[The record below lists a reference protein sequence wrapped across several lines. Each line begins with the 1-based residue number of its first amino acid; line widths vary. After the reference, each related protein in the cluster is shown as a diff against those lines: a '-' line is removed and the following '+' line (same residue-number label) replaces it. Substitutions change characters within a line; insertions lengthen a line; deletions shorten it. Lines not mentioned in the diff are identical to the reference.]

1 MNASTHRVREE
12 LSRRGFL
19 VLAGSGLGV
28 AGSVYLGGSAASAHP
43 QAIHV
48 RDFGAVPDDGI
59 DDTAAIR
66 AALAAATTRGRPTT
80 VLFDAG
86 TYQLAPDPDGGA
98 SLPISGAVGLSLVG
112 EVGPD
117 GRPSTQLVGGLPLA
131 NDIAPATQF
140 TLTDCQ
146 GLTIKNFVLDYSP
159 RATSSGEVV
168 SVDPGADEVV
178 VDVFENSTHFDGM
191 RCYSA
196 NSWDLAT
203 RRLNRV
209 TPLTIGTNPEQFANL
224 WHSVAGGTG
233 RRYRIS
239 GHGFSD
245 RVVPGDGVS
254 WHLNVVGGSYNIFAL
269 GCRDLEIENLRIHN
283 AVGVGMLA
291 GYGHNV
297 TLNRVVV
304 EPVGDLAVGPRDA
317 IHLSNSTGT
326 MSVTDCYIKGVR
338 WDPLVSRSSFLRVT
352 DAGDGRVITVS
363 PVSAG
368 SRALPFAPGDELT
381 FWAGAHPSAASVV
394 EASPLDE
401 EGAAFQIRLSSDLP
415 SDAAVGTLL
424 SSAGHEWAAASLT
437 GTTIEDN
444 IGTALVFMNRNL
456 RVHGCR
462 FANNAYHDIGLG
474 TTSAGTGSFARDVD
488 IRGNRFEGSGWVQ
501 KYSKHARTG
510 AILTFAN
517 NGAFTNQ
524 PYNSGITI
532 QANSFTDLETEEV
545 QTGIYLRN
553 ARDVTVRNNRY
564 VDVARRVEV
573 DAASTQDIDL
583 RD

>member
-1 MNASTHRVREE
+1 M
-12 LSRRGFL
+12 
-19 VLAGSGLGV
+19 
-28 AGSVYLGGSAASAHP
+28 GGSAASAHP
-43 QAIHV
+43 DAIHV

-59 DDTAAIR
+59 DDTVAIR
-66 AALAAATTRGRPTT
+66 TALAAAIASGRPTT
-80 VLFDAG
+80 VLFDSG
-86 TYQLAPDPDGGA
+86 TYQLTPDPDGGA
-98 SLPISGAVGLSLVG
+98 SLPITGAVGLTLVG
-112 EVGPD
+112 AVGAD
-117 GRPSTQLVGGLPLA
+117 GRPTTRLVGGLPLA

-146 GLTIKNFVLDYSP
+146 GLTMKNFVLDYSP

-168 SVDPGADEVV
+168 SVDPDADEVV
-178 VDVFENSTHFDGM
+178 VDVFEDSTHFDGM

-209 TPLTIGTNPEQFANL
+209 KPLTIGTNPEQFANL
-224 WHSVAGGTG
+224 WHSVAGGAG

-269 GCRDLEIENLRIHN
+269 GCRDLRIDNLRIHN

-297 TLNRVVV
+297 TLNKVVV

-326 MSVTDCYIKGVR
+326 MSVTDGYIKGVR
-338 WDPLVSRSSFLRVT
+338 WDPLVSRSSFLRLT
-352 DAGDGRVITVS
+352 DAGDGRAITVR

-368 SRALPFAPGDELT
+368 SRVLPFAPGDELT
-381 FWAGAHPSAASVV
+381 FWAGAQPSAVSVV

-401 EGAAFQIRLSSDLP
+401 AGTAFQIRLSADLP
-415 SDAAVGTLL
+415 SDAGVGALL
-424 SSAGHEWAAASLT
+424 SSAGHEWTSASVT

-456 RVHGCR
+456 RVHGCH

-474 TTSAGTGSFARDVD
+474 TTSSGTGSFARDVE
-488 IRGNRFEGSGWVQ
+488 IRGNSFAGSGWVK

-510 AILTFAN
+510 SILTFAN

-532 QANSFTDLETEEV
+532 QANRFSDLETEDF

-553 ARDVTVRNNRY
+553 ARDVTVRNNQY
-564 VDVARRVEV
+564 DDVAQRVEV

-583 RD
+583 GD